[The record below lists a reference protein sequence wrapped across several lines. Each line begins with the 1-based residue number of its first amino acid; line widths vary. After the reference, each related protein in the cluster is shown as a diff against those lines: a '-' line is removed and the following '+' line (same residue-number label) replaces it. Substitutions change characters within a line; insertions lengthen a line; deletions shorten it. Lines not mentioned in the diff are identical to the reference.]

1 MQEKE
6 FKPGDSVRLVTIKE
20 ELEGT
25 ILESSEPEI
34 ILIKLKSGYN
44 IGIKKEDIK
53 DICLVKEKEEP
64 ELKIEFK
71 EKKNLPYVDI
81 IITGGTISSRVDYKT
96 GAVKWL
102 TQPQELF
109 KFYPEIFEIVNIRK
123 IKVPFMKA
131 SENMSSDDWQVIA
144 KECEE
149 SLNNEDVKGV
159 IVTHGTD
166 FLHYTASA
174 LSFFLQN
181 LNKPV
186 VLTYAQRSSDRASSD
201 AALNLKCSAYAAVS
215 DIAEVMLVG
224 HATINDDF
232 CYAMPGTKV
241 RKLHT
246 SRRDAF
252 KVVNSKPFAKIF
264 PDGKIELLS
273 QHNQRDNNKKTKLDA
288 VFNDKV
294 AMLKITPGQNPDIL
308 DCYLKENQGI
318 ILEVSGL
325 GHVPMSEEAKYSW
338 LPKIKKARDH
348 GVTICASPQTIFGRL
363 NPLVYSPGRSLMKA
377 GVIFLEDM
385 LSETAF
391 VKLGW
396 VLAHKEWK
404 SKVKE
409 KMLQPFAREISDR
422 LEQ

>member
-1 MQEKE
+1 
-6 FKPGDSVRLVTIKE
+6 
-20 ELEGT
+20 
-25 ILESSEPEI
+25 
-34 ILIKLKSGYN
+34 
-44 IGIKKEDIK
+44 
-53 DICLVKEKEEP
+53 
-64 ELKIEFK
+64 
-71 EKKNLPYVDI
+71 
-81 IITGGTISSRVDYKT
+81 
-96 GAVKWL
+96 
-102 TQPQELF
+102 
-109 KFYPEIFEIVNIRK
+109 
-123 IKVPFMKA
+123 MKA

-149 SLNNEDVKGV
+149 SLNSEDVKGV

-201 AALNLKCSAYAAVS
+201 AALNLKCSAYAAIS

-241 RKLHT
+241 RKMHA

-252 KVVNSKPFAKIF
+252 KTVNAKPFAKIF

-273 QHNQRDNNKKTKLDA
+273 QHNQRNNKKTKLDA

-338 LPKIKKARDH
+338 LPKIKKAIDH
-348 GVTICASPQTIFGRL
+348 GVTICAAPQTIFGRL
-363 NPLVYSPGRSLMKA
+363 NPMVYSPGRSLMKA

-391 VKLGW
+391 VKLGF
-396 VLAHKEWK
+396 VLAHREWK
-404 SKVKE
+404 NKIRE
-409 KMLQPFAREISDR
+409 KMLENMAGELNPR
-422 LEQ
+422 LEE

>member
-1 MQEKE
+1 MSEKE
-6 FKPGDSVRLVTIKE
+6 VSPGDSVRLVTLKE

-25 ILESSEPEI
+25 ILETSEPEI
-34 ILIKLKSGYN
+34 ILLKLKSGYN

-53 DICLVKEKEEP
+53 DILLIKEKTEES
-64 ELKIEFK
+64 EKIELK
-71 EKKNLPYVDI
+71 EKKNLPFIDI

-109 KFYPEIFEIVNIRK
+109 KFYPEIFEIANVRK

-201 AALNLKCSAYAAVS
+201 AALNLKCSAYAAIS

-232 CYAMPGTKV
+232 CYAMPATKV

-252 KVVNSKPFAKIF
+252 KTVNAKPFAKIF

-273 QHNQRDNNKKTKLDA
+273 QHNQRDNNKKTRLDS

-318 ILEVSGL
+318 ILEASGL

-338 LPKIKKARDH
+338 LPKIKKAIDH
-348 GVTICASPQTIFGRL
+348 GVTICASPQTVFGRL

-396 VLAHKEWK
+396 VLGHKEWK

-409 KMLQPFAREISDR
+409 KMLQPFAREINER
-422 LEQ
+422 LEE

>member
-1 MQEKE
+1 MSEKE
-6 FKPGDSVRLVTIKE
+6 VSPGDSVRLVTIKE
-20 ELEGT
+20 EIEGT
-25 ILESSEPEI
+25 ILETSEPEI
-34 ILIKLKSGYN
+34 ILLKLKSGYN

-53 DICLVKEKEEP
+53 DILLIKEKTEES
-64 ELKIEFK
+64 EKIELK
-71 EKKNLPYVDI
+71 EKKNLPFIDI
-81 IITGGTISSRVDYKT
+81 IITGGTISSRIDYKT

-109 KFYPEIFEIVNIRK
+109 KFYPEIFEIANVRK

-149 SLNNEDVKGV
+149 SLNSEDVKGV

-201 AALNLKCSAYAAVS
+201 AALNLKCSAYAAIS

-252 KVVNSKPFAKIF
+252 KVVNRKPFAKIF

-318 ILEVSGL
+318 ILEASGL

-338 LPKIKKARDH
+338 LPKIKKAIDH

-363 NPLVYSPGRSLMKA
+363 NPMVYSPGRSLMKA

-396 VLAHKEWK
+396 VLGHKEWK
-404 SKVKE
+404 SKIRD
-409 KMLQPFAREISDR
+409 KMLQPFAREINER
-422 LEQ
+422 LEE

>member
-1 MQEKE
+1 MSEKE
-6 FKPGDSVRLVTIKE
+6 VSPGDSVRLVTIKE
-20 ELEGT
+20 EIEGT
-25 ILESSEPEI
+25 ILETSEPEI
-34 ILIKLKSGYN
+34 ILLKLKSGYN

-53 DICLVKEKEEP
+53 DILLIKEKTEES
-64 ELKIEFK
+64 EKIELK
-71 EKKNLPYVDI
+71 EKKNLPFIDI

-109 KFYPEIFEIVNIRK
+109 KFYPEIFEIANVRK

-149 SLNNEDVKGV
+149 SLNSEDVKGV

-201 AALNLKCSAYAAVS
+201 AALNLKCSAYAAIS

-241 RKLHT
+241 RKMHA

-252 KVVNSKPFAKIF
+252 KTVNAKPFAKIF

-273 QHNQRDNNKKTKLDA
+273 QHNQRNNKKTKLDA

-338 LPKIKKARDH
+338 LPKIKKAIDH
-348 GVTICASPQTIFGRL
+348 GVTICAAPQTIFGRL
-363 NPLVYSPGRSLMKA
+363 NPMVYSPGRSLMKA

-391 VKLGW
+391 VKLGF
-396 VLAHKEWK
+396 VLAHREWK
-404 SKVKE
+404 NKIRE
-409 KMLQPFAREISDR
+409 KMLENMAGELNPR
-422 LEQ
+422 LEE

>member
-1 MQEKE
+1 MSEKE
-6 FKPGDSVRLVTIKE
+6 VSPGDSVRLVTIKE
-20 ELEGT
+20 EIEGT
-25 ILESSEPEI
+25 ILETSEPEI
-34 ILIKLKSGYN
+34 ILLKLKSGYN

-53 DICLVKEKEEP
+53 DILLIKEKTEES
-64 ELKIEFK
+64 EKIELK
-71 EKKNLPYVDI
+71 EKKNLPFIDI

-109 KFYPEIFEIVNIRK
+109 KFYPEIFEIANVRK

-149 SLNNEDVKGV
+149 SLNSEDVKGV

-201 AALNLKCSAYAAVS
+201 AALNLKCSAYAAIS

-241 RKLHT
+241 RKMHA

-252 KVVNSKPFAKIF
+252 KVINRKPFAKIF

-308 DCYLKENQGI
+308 DCYLKENHGI
-318 ILEVSGL
+318 ILEASGL

-338 LPKIKKARDH
+338 LPKIKKAIDH

-363 NPLVYSPGRSLMKA
+363 NPMVYSPGRSLMKA

-391 VKLGW
+391 VKLGF
-396 VLAHKEWK
+396 VLAHREWK
-404 SKVKE
+404 NKIRE
-409 KMLQPFAREISDR
+409 KMLENMAGELNPR
-422 LEQ
+422 LEE